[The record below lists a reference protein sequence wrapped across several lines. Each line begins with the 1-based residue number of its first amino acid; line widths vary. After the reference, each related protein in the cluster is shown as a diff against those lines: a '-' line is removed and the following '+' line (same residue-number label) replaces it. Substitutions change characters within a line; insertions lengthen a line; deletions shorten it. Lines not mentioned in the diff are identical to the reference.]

1 MIAPATHDTQRFTA
15 LLAER
20 LGLHPEGLP
29 QGQLTAVLAAR
40 LAACGCADLHA
51 YQALLQDP
59 QRANA
64 ELAALAAEFAVGETY
79 FFRGLEHWQA
89 LFQQVLPTLLAQT
102 AGRRLRLLSAGCAS
116 GEEPYTAAL
125 LLREWRP
132 DLLDAVEIV
141 GLDASAPLLAKARR
155 GEYTAWSLRSTSAA
169 IKTKYFRQTGSRFEL
184 AEDVR
189 RSVRFEHRNLLRDD
203 PLFWHAGAFDVI
215 LCRNVF
221 IYFTPSA
228 MAVTVARFS
237 NALAA
242 GGYLFLGHAE
252 TLRGV
257 SRDYH
262 LRDHDDA
269 FYYQRCA
276 PGETVEPDPLFELW
290 RDARRET
297 ETASVEDDPQPFDDG
312 SAVDDSWFE
321 VSQRVAA
328 RVAAIADRRP
338 HHSPGALPPRTP
350 EDRDTLLAQIVVLV
364 EHGDIDGAETRCRRL
379 LALDEFDAAAHYLLA
394 LCSER
399 AGNDTDAEVRLQA
412 ALYLDARFALAH
424 LQLGRLQRR
433 CNRPAAAERHFRAA
447 LGLLPGEDEARL
459 ALLGGGFAREALLDI
474 CRGELQRRTAEG

>member
-1 MIAPATHDTQRFTA
+1 MIAPVSHDTQRFTA

-29 QGQLTAVLAAR
+29 QGQLAAVLATR
-40 LAACGCADLHA
+40 LAARGCADWHA
-51 YQALLQDP
+51 YQTLLQDP
-59 QRANA
+59 QRADA
-64 ELAALAAEFAVGETY
+64 ELTALAAEFAVGETY
-79 FFRGLEHWQA
+79 FFRGQEHWQA

-102 AGRRLRLLSAGCAS
+102 GGRRLRLLSAGCAS

-155 GEYTAWSLRSTSAA
+155 GEYSAWSLRSTSAV
-169 IKTKYFRQTGSRFEL
+169 IKTKYFRQTGFRFEL

-221 IYFTPSA
+221 IYFTPPA
-228 MAVTVARFS
+228 MAETVARFS
-237 NALAA
+237 NALSA
-242 GGYLFLGHAE
+242 GGFLFLGHAE

-276 PGETVEPDPLFELW
+276 PNEVVEPDLLFELW
-290 RDARRET
+290 RDARHQT
-297 ETASVEDDPQPFDDG
+297 ETAEFDYP
-312 SAVDDSWFE
+312 ADDSWFE

-338 HHSPGALPPRTP
+338 HHSPHALPSRTP
-350 EDRDTLLAQIVVLV
+350 EDRDTLLGQTVALV

-399 AGNDTDAEVRLQA
+399 AGDDADAEVRLQA
-412 ALYLDARFALAH
+412 AIYLDARFAMAH

-433 CNRPAAAERHFRAA
+433 RNRPAAAERHFRAA
-447 LGLLPGEDEARL
+447 LRLLPGEDGARL
-459 ALLGGGFAREALLDI
+459 ALLGGGLAREALLDI